1 MTLDDIY
8 NQLGH
13 GELRELFVGGKSI
26 DEPSWGITSEN
37 YPILFPS
44 VQLGLTELHK
54 RFLLRAEE
62 VIVPLVTNQTS
73 YVITVPSLFKIER
86 VYGTYREKEYEIPM
100 NEPTTLEAIRNTS
113 YNSLLVPTNETEAPW
128 LKETTSLRVVYRGD
142 HPVIDTAVA
151 AVTPA
156 NVDIEL
162 PLVYMEPLLLYIAS
176 RIHNPIGLTN
186 EFHNGNNYAAKF
198 EASIAQ
204 LKSQNYEIDSSDM
217 GDLLYDRGFV

>member
-26 DEPSWGITSEN
+26 DEPSWGITAEN

-113 YNSLLVPTNETEAPW
+113 YNSLLVPT
-128 LKETTSLRVVYRGD
+128 D
-142 HPVIDTAVA
+142 AVA